1 MPTTMP
7 TLSGPTLEI
16 RTWHDPVVD
25 QLGYDARSAYVERFW
40 LGVLGPSTVW
50 LLRRI
55 ASGLDAHPDGFALP
69 LGDTA
74 RALGLGGEGASS
86 PFTRALKRCCQ
97 FDMARAE
104 GPGVLAV
111 RHRLP
116 PLARRHLQRLP
127 ESVQAE
133 HAAWEASGNRTP
145 ATGIDR
151 DRARQLALSLVEL
164 GEDPEAT
171 RLQLLRWRFDPVVAG
186 EAAAWALDRRD
197 DPLTAA

>member
-1 MPTTMP
+1 MPPLT
-7 TLSGPTLEI
+7 GPMLEI
-16 RTWHDPVVD
+16 RPWHDEIVD
-25 QLGYDARSAYVERFW
+25 QLGHDPRSPYVERFW

-55 ASGLDAHPDGFALP
+55 ATGLDACPDGFPLP

-74 RALGLGGEGASS
+74 KALGLGGDGASS
-86 PFTRALKRCCQ
+86 PFARALRRCCQ

-111 RHRLP
+111 RRHLP
-116 PLARRHLQRLP
+116 PLARRHLLRLP

-133 HAAWEASGNRTP
+133 HAAWEASALRSSAPGT
-145 ATGIDR
+145 DR
-151 DRARQLALSLVEL
+151 DRARQLARSLLEL
-164 GEDPEAT
+164 GEDVEAT
-171 RLQLLRWRFDPVVAG
+171 EHQLLRWRFDPVVAHD
-186 EAAAWALDRRD
+186 ATTWALDRGD